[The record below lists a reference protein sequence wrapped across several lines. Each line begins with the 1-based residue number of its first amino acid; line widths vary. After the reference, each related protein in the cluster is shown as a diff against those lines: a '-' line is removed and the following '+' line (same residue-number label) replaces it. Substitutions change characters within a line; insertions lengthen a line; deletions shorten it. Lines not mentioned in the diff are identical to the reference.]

1 MTLLSTPS
9 ALPSAQVPT
18 PYPLSESTELGA
30 AAASPEAAAAPGAP
44 GRIEQLR
51 ELIAENDRAS
61 VQLLNRR
68 LELVAEIWREKDTRG
83 VPHTDPERERLLLQQ
98 LEEANGGPLSR
109 AGLEF
114 FHGVLL
120 SLTKQELGH

>member
-68 LELVAEIWREKDTRG
+68 LELVAEIWREKDVRG
-83 VPHTDPERERLLLQQ
+83 VPHADPERERLLLQQ

-120 SLTKQELGH
+120 SLTKQELGR

>member
-44 GRIEQLR
+44 ERIEQLR

-68 LELVAEIWREKDTRG
+68 LELVAEIRREKDTRG

-98 LEEANGGPLSR
+98 LEEANGGPLSQ

-120 SLTKQELGH
+120 SLTKQELGR